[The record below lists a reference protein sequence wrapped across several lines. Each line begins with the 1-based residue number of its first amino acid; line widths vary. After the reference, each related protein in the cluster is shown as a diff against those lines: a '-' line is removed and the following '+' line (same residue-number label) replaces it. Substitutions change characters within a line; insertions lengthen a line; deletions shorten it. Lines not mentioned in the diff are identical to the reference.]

1 MTRWQHQGLFRA
13 VVGTVQRWRA
23 HGELWL
29 LGALSQEAPSV
40 QAAGWARGP
49 RSQEAEERVRE
60 GQGWGRRRPVQGAAP
75 GLSVPAQGCWGVCS
89 TAWGRLSREQRPL
102 TLGRPALPG
111 TCPRQLTLSHGA
123 RSVVSED

>member
-89 TAWGRLSREQRPL
+89 TAWGRLSRTKATHPGAPSSARH
-102 TLGRPALPG
+102 LPETAYVEPWG
-111 TCPRQLTLSHGA
+111 QICGL
-123 RSVVSED
+123 